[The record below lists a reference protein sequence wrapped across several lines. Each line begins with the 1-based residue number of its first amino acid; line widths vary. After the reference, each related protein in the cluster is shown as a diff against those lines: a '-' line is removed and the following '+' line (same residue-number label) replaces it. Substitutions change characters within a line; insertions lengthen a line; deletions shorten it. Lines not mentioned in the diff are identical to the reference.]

1 MDNIL
6 ITGGAGY
13 LGSHACLNLLEA
25 GYGIYIIDS
34 LENGSF
40 EAISRVYKFF
50 KEKNKFSKNKIKFF
64 KADIT
69 NIEKIKII
77 FEHALINNNR
87 ITAVLHF
94 AGLKAVSESE
104 ENPIKYWEYN
114 VSGSINLFKVM
125 ELYDCKNIVF
135 SSSAAVYGN
144 NQNCPIKEDSSLIP
158 SNVYGKTKKT
168 IEEIL
173 TDLHFRKNWG
183 VAILRYFNPVGAHHS
198 GLIGENPI
206 SNKNNLF
213 PIICEVA
220 KNKNKKLFIYGNDWP
235 TIDGTCSRDYIHVE
249 DVIDGHEKA
258 LSLLLNSHNNF
269 IKVNLGTGKGTTV
282 LELINTFK
290 KINEIDIEYE
300 FSDRR
305 IGDCGVLFA
314 DNSLSNSILNWKA
327 RKTLVDICKD
337 GWSWVLKNPYGYI
350 KDLDELD
357 LSIYCEI

>member
-25 GYGIYIIDS
+25 GYGIYVVDS
-34 LENGSF
+34 LENSSF
-40 EAISRVYKFF
+40 ESISRIYRFF
-50 KEKNKFSKNKIKFF
+50 KEKNKFAVNKIKFF

-69 NIEKIKII
+69 NIEKLKII
-77 FEHALINNNR
+77 FEHALNNNRR

-104 ENPIKYWEYN
+104 ENPIKYWECN

-125 ELYDCKNIVF
+125 ESYDCKNIVF
-135 SSSAAVYGN
+135 SSSAAVYGD
-144 NQNCPIKEDSSLIP
+144 NQNSPIKEDSSLFP

-173 TDLHFRKNWG
+173 TDLHIRKNWK
-183 VAILRYFNPVGAHHS
+183 VAFLRYFNPVGAHHS
-198 GLIGENPI
+198 GIIGENPF

-220 KNKNKKLFIYGNDWP
+220 KSENKKLFIYGKDWP
-235 TIDGTCSRDYIHVE
+235 TRDGTCVRDYIHVE
-249 DVIDGHEKA
+249 DLVDGHKKA
-258 LSLLLNSHNNF
+258 LSLLLNSKNNL

-290 KINEIDIEYE
+290 KVNDIKIEYE

-314 DNSLSNSILNWKA
+314 DIRLSSSILNWKS
-327 RKTLVDICKD
+327 RKTLDDICKD
-337 GWSWVLKNPYGYI
+337 GWRWALKNP
-350 KDLDELD
+350 
-357 LSIYCEI
+357 

>member
-25 GYGIYIIDS
+25 GYGIYIVDS
-34 LENGSF
+34 LENSSF
-40 EAISRVYKFF
+40 ESISRVFCYF
-50 KEKNKFSKNKIKFF
+50 KEKNKFSDNKIKFF

-69 NIEKIKII
+69 NIEKLKII
-77 FEHALINNNR
+77 FEHALSNNQKIN
-87 ITAVLHF
+87 AVLHF

-104 ENPIKYWEYN
+104 ENPIKYWENN
-114 VSGSINLFKVM
+114 VSGSITLFKVM

-135 SSSAAVYGN
+135 SSSAAVYGS
-144 NQNCPIKEDSSLIP
+144 NQDCPINENSSLMP

-168 IEEIL
+168 IEDIL
-173 TDLHFRKNWG
+173 TDLHFRKKWG

-198 GLIGENPI
+198 GIIGENPI

-220 KNKNKKLFIYGNDWP
+220 KSNNKKLFIYGNDWP
-235 TIDGTCSRDYIHVE
+235 TRDGTCLRDYIHVE
-249 DVIDGHEKA
+249 DIIDGHEKA
-258 LSLLLNSHNNF
+258 LNLLLNSNNNL

-282 LELINTFK
+282 IELINTFK
-290 KINEIDIEYE
+290 KINNIQIEYE

-305 IGDCGVLFA
+305 KGDCGRLFA
-314 DNSLSNSILNWKA
+314 DSRLSTTILNWKA
-327 RKTLVDICKD
+327 RKTLDEICRD
-337 GWSWVLKNPYGYI
+337 GWRWVLKNPNGYI
-350 KDLDELD
+350 KNLEDLE
-357 LSIYCEI
+357 LSIYCEV

>member
-1 MDNIL
+1 MNNIL

-25 GYGIYIIDS
+25 GYGIYVIDS
-34 LENGSF
+34 LENSSF
-40 EAISRVYKFF
+40 ESISRIYRFF
-50 KEKNKFSKNKIKFF
+50 KEKNKFSDNKIKFF
-64 KADIT
+64 KADIR
-69 NIEKIKII
+69 NIEKLKII
-77 FEHALINNNR
+77 FEDALFNNLKIN
-87 ITAVLHF
+87 AVLHF

-144 NQNCPIKEDSSLIP
+144 NQNCPIKENSSLIP

-173 TDLHFRKNWG
+173 TDLHFRNNWE
-183 VAILRYFNPVGAHHS
+183 VAILRYFNPVGAHQS
-198 GLIGENPI
+198 GIIGENPI

-220 KNKNKKLFIYGNDWP
+220 KKNNKKLNIFGKDWP
-235 TIDGTCSRDYIHVE
+235 TKDGTCLRDYVHVE
-249 DVIDGHEKA
+249 DIIEGHKKA
-258 LSLLLNSHNNF
+258 LGLLLNSKNNL

-290 KINEIDIEYE
+290 KINDIKVEYE
-300 FSDRR
+300 FSERR
-305 IGDCGVLFA
+305 IGDCGALFA
-314 DNSLSNSILNWKA
+314 DSRLSTSILNWKA
-327 RKTLVDICKD
+327 RKNLNDICKD
-337 GWSWVLKNPYGYI
+337 GWRWVLKNPNGYI
-350 KDLDELD
+350 KNLEELD

>member
-1 MDNIL
+1 MNNIL

-25 GYGIYIIDS
+25 GYGIYIVDS
-34 LENGSF
+34 LENSSF
-40 EAISRVYKFF
+40 ESISRVNRFF
-50 KEKNKFSKNKIKFF
+50 KEKNKFADNKIKFF

-69 NIEKIKII
+69 NFEKLKII
-77 FEHALINNNR
+77 FEHALCNNQK
-87 ITAVLHF
+87 IIAVLHF

-198 GLIGENPI
+198 GIIGENPI

-220 KNKNKKLFIYGNDWP
+220 KDNNKKLNIFGKDWP
-235 TIDGTCSRDYIHVE
+235 TRDGTCLRDYVHVE
-249 DVIDGHEKA
+249 DIIDGHEKA
-258 LSLLLNSHNNF
+258 LRLLLNSKHNL

-290 KINEIDIEYE
+290 KVNDIKIEYE
-300 FSDRR
+300 FSERR

-314 DNSLSNSILNWKA
+314 DSRLSNSILNWKA
-327 RKTLVDICKD
+327 RKTLDDICRD
-337 GWSWVLKNPYGYI
+337 GWRWGLKNPYGYI
-350 KDLDELD
+350 KNLEELD